1 MSSIVTLIVIA
12 AAVVL
17 GIALA
22 YIGLQWLTAS
32 IPPAN
37 QVPYYIDWSMNP
49 RVVVY
54 TTAIAALTGVVFGL
68 APALQAARTNLQG
81 ALKEGGRGSGY
92 QKSRLRSALSD
103 SLVAVERRQ
112 QVVEDILKGKAS
124 PATIGAVSMI
134 VGAGHAGD
142 LPAIARAVV
151 ERSATMRNH
160 AVAEV
165 RSAVLLSADQRTRLA
180 AALKKS
186 TGKDVE
192 IKVVIDPSVL
202 GGIVTQIGDTVID
215 GSVRHRLNR
224 VRETLG

>member
-1 MSSIVTLIVIA
+1 MSTIIDTYA
-12 AAVVL
+12 AAIHD
-17 GIALA
+17 IATAEGRPQQVEDELFR
-22 YIGLQWLTAS
+22 IGQIVES
-32 IPPAN
+32 N
-37 QVPYYIDWSMNP
+37 DQ
-49 RVVVY
+49 
-54 TTAIAALTGVVFGL
+54 
-68 APALQAARTNLQG
+68 
-81 ALKEGGRGSGY
+81 
-92 QKSRLRSALSD
+92 LRSALSD

-124 PATIGAVSMI
+124 PTTFGAVSMI
-134 VGAGHAGD
+134 VAAGYAAD

-151 ERSATMRNH
+151 ERGAASRNR

-165 RSAVLLSADQRTRLA
+165 RTAVPLSDDQRTRLA